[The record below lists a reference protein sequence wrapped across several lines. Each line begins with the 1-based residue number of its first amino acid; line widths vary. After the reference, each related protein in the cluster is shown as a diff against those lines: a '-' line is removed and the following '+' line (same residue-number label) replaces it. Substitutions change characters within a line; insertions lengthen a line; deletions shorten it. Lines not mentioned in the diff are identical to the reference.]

1 MGYKPSDGCTVGHG
15 GGDTPACFSWAG
27 GHGMPCPCTCKEH
40 RSRYCRGLLAQHG
53 HSFSPALL
61 LLVCACLLLS
71 PLTAQTTVDLTN
83 ADVIA
88 KGNDLF
94 AKNCA
99 TGYCHGAE
107 GRAARGPDL
116 RNRDWDPR
124 KLYSSIRDGVPGT
137 TMPPWNNILLAEDLW
152 AVTGYIISLGTT
164 RLRGSAAAITLG
176 SSAAGRT
183 ELTGKAKHGRDLF
196 FDLNHQR
203 RCAICHRL
211 GGKGTAVGP
220 DLSAASGKSAE
231 ALMNDIVHPGTSIA
245 EGFEQTVVT
254 SKVGETIAGVKHS
267 QTDEVIRVYD
277 SEAIPPPLRTFYR
290 DSVQGTTTRKRSSMP
305 WDYGRFYTQAE
316 LQAIVAYLRSG
327 NF

>member
-1 MGYKPSDGCTVGHG
+1 MANRIARET
-15 GGDTPACFSWAG
+15 AG
-27 GHGMPCPCTCKEH
+27 AGPRTRP
-40 RSRYCRGLLAQHG
+40 R
-53 HSFSPALL
+53 FSPLSRELDVARPGRAGAGAGPYMGGALQ
-61 LLVCACLLLS
+61 LLVCVGLALA
-71 PLTAQTTVDLTN
+71 PLAAQTTVDLTN
-83 ADVIA
+83 VSVIA

-116 RNRDWDPR
+116 RNRDWGPR
-124 KLYSSIRDGVPGT
+124 KLYSSVRDGVPGT
-137 TMPPWNNILLAEDLW
+137 TMPPWNNILPDEDLW

-164 RLRGSAAAITLG
+164 RLTGSAGTITVGSAAA
-176 SSAAGRT
+176 GRA
-183 ELTGKAKHGRDLF
+183 ELTGEAKRGHDLF
-196 FDLNHQR
+196 FDLNNQK

-220 DLSAASGKSAE
+220 DLSSASGKSAE
-231 ALMNDIVHPGTSIA
+231 ALMNDIVNPDASIA

-254 SKVGETIAGVKHS
+254 SKAGDTIAGVKQS

-290 DSVQGTTTRKRSSMP
+290 DSVRSTTTRKESSMP
-305 WDYGRFYTQAE
+305 ANYDQFYTRNE
-316 LQAIVAYLRSG
+316 LQAIVAYLKSG

>member
-1 MGYKPSDGCTVGHG
+1 MANHVSQAAVGAGPGARPRFPPFSQGSDVAWVG
-15 GGDTPACFSWAG
+15 WAG
-27 GHGMPCPCTCKEH
+27 TGAGPYM
-40 RSRYCRGLLAQHG
+40 RG
-53 HSFSPALL
+53 ALQ
-61 LLVCACLLLS
+61 LLVCVGLAFA
-71 PLTAQTTVDLTN
+71 PLAAQSTVELTS
-83 ADVIA
+83 ASVIA

-124 KLYSSIRDGVPGT
+124 KLYSSVRDGVPGT
-137 TMPPWNNILLAEDLW
+137 TMPPWNNILTDEDLW
-152 AVTGYIISLGTT
+152 AVSGYIISLGTT
-164 RLRGSAAAITLG
+164 ELRGAAATITLG
-176 SSAAGRT
+176 SAPAGPA
-183 ELTGKAKHGRDLF
+183 ELTGKAKHGHDLF
-196 FDLNHQR
+196 FDLNNQK

-220 DLSAASGKSAE
+220 DLSAASGKSADE
-231 ALMNDIVHPGTSIA
+231 LLNDIVDPGASIA
-245 EGFEQTVVT
+245 EGYEQTVVT
-254 SKVGETIAGVKHS
+254 SKAGETIAGVKQS
-267 QTDEVIRVYD
+267 QTEELIRVYD

-290 DSVQGTTTRKRSSMP
+290 DSVRSTTTRKQSSMP
-305 WDYGRFYTQAE
+305 ANYDQFYTRNE